1 MEILLELGIGIAM
14 LLVIDFINN
23 LIEYF
28 WIAGPPDDKKD
39 KKIRGDIT
47 SSCFLFMRFC
57 YIIHHSFCD
66 FIKMCIF

>member
-1 MEILLELGIGIAM
+1 MEILLGLGIGIAM

-39 KKIRGDIT
+39 KK
-47 SSCFLFMRFC
+47 
-57 YIIHHSFCD
+57 
-66 FIKMCIF
+66 